1 MAEEFIVD
9 WKVDQPAI
17 LAGQQREEVYALVT
31 IRPNISV
38 LGPLLESNTA
48 TSLPAHLVVI
58 VDVSGSMNILI
69 RDDPN
74 ARPVGHRTSEG
85 RNVTVVET
93 DVPCRSE
100 VAQNVVRKL
109 AERLEPSDRMTL
121 VAFDHHAY
129 VLASALGRGAELTRA
144 IDSLAT
150 TGGGGTSM
158 GRGIEAAIRSITA
171 QDNNSTTCKVVV
183 LTDGEDQEESFALS
197 QARVL
202 GDEYRIPVH
211 AFGTGESVGTFL
223 MEVQKATF
231 GGTYR
236 NITDEHQAE
245 TDFDEVLKNQ
255 KSTLA
260 TNVTLS
266 LWLSPE
272 ILVKDLYR
280 TKPEILYND
289 RIRPDS
295 ENQID
300 VPIVYMERGKVYEFL
315 FHCEVP
321 ERDAGR
327 FRLGKATLH
336 YDVPALD
343 VRGETTSTNIVVEYT
358 TDAERAAVRVG
369 DVRRVISQAEV
380 QRQVLFLTETIKL
393 IESGDANPKHRQ
405 VIGRLLGKLIAK
417 FEELGDKANQNHYE
431 RMKADYLAKGTIS
444 QQSLNQSLAAS
455 SKVAQEVGVV
465 NIDDVF

>member
-17 LAGQQREEVYALVT
+17 LAGRREEVYALVT
-31 IRPNISV
+31 IRPNVSV

-48 TSLPAHLVVI
+48 APLPAHLVVI

-74 ARPVGHRTSEG
+74 ARPVGHHTSEG

-93 DVPCRSE
+93 NVPCRRE
-100 VAQNVVRKL
+100 VAQNVVRRL
-109 AERLEPSDRMTL
+109 AEHLESSDRMTL

-129 VLASALGRGAELTRA
+129 VLASAQSRGAELTHA
-144 IDSLAT
+144 IESLAT
-150 TGGGGTSM
+150 SGGGGTSM
-158 GRGIEAAIRSITA
+158 GKGIQAAMPSITA
-171 QDNNSTTCKVVV
+171 PETASMTCKVVV
-183 LTDGEDQEESFALS
+183 LTDGEDQEEHFALE
-197 QARVL
+197 QARIL
-202 GDEYRIPVH
+202 GEQHRVPVH
-211 AFGTGESVGTFL
+211 AFGTGEAVGPFL

-236 NITDEHQAE
+236 NIKDEKDAE

-272 ILVKDLYR
+272 ILVQDLYR

-295 ENQID
+295 ENQIE
-300 VPIVYMERGKVYEFL
+300 VPVVYMERGKVYEFL
-315 FHCEVP
+315 FKCEVP
-321 ERDAGR
+321 ARDAGR
-327 FRLGKATLH
+327 FRLGKATLK
-336 YDVPALD
+336 YDVPALN
-343 VRGETTSTNIVVEYT
+343 VQGETASTNIVVEYT

-380 QRQVLFLTETIKL
+380 QRQVIFLDEKIKL
-393 IESGDANPKHRQ
+393 INSGDAAEKHRQ
-405 VIGRLLGKLIAK
+405 VVGRLLGTLIAK

-431 RMKADYLAKGTIS
+431 QLKTEFLANGTIS